1 MQAHVQFLRHAISL
15 RGPHAASKC
24 GVFNAYGPC
33 ENTMCSTFYEV
44 PAGTTT
50 VPPIGKPVPNTK
62 CYVLDPRMHL
72 VPIGV
77 YGELYLGGVQLAR
90 GYFGRPDLTAKSFVP
105 NPFFK
110 DKDAWSSRVLYKT
123 GDIVRWREDGNLE
136 YQGRADHQVNIRGFR
151 IEMGEVEAAL
161 ISMPAVKEACALARE
176 DSPGDK
182 RLVGYVVLSDKQ
194 EVAASDIRGFMKSN
208 IRGFM
213 KSKVPEFMVPSA
225 FVMLDA
231 IPLTANQKIDRRALP
246 QPASVEDDNYVGPRT
261 HTERSL
267 AAIWAKALRLD
278 RVGVHSTFFE
288 LGGHSLLAVQMMSKI
303 RATFKIDVP
312 LILFFE
318 HPSVASLAEGIEL
331 LQTQACV
338 SALF

>member
-1 MQAHVQFLRHAISL
+1 MIALDINMRAQERLTIMHTSKSFEVHVNYAVIYVYGCRTLNLIVSCDHKLCTPDVANYYGKILPCAKFASLKVLGHAILL

-24 GVFNAYGPC
+24 AVFNAYGPR

-50 VPPIGKPVPNTK
+50 PPPIGKPVPNTK
-62 CYVLDPRMHL
+62 CYVLDPHMHL

-110 DKDAWSSRVLYKT
+110 DGDSSSSRVLYKT

-136 YQGRADHQVNIRGFR
+136 HRGRA
-151 IEMGEVEAAL
+151 
-161 ISMPAVKEACALARE
+161 E
-176 DSPGDK
+176 DQA
-182 RLVGYVVLSDKQ
+182 KQ
-194 EVAASDIRGFMKSN
+194 
-208 IRGFM
+208 
-213 KSKVPEFMVPSA
+213 
-225 FVMLDA
+225 
-231 IPLTANQKIDRRALP
+231 IDLEALP
-246 QPASVEDDNYVGPRT
+246 QPAIAADENYVGPRT

-288 LGGHSLLAVQMMSKI
+288 LGGHSLLAVQMMSEI
-303 RATFKIDVP
+303 RAAFKIEVP
-312 LILFFE
+312 LILLFE
-318 HPSVASLAEGIEL
+318 QPSIASLAECIEL
-331 LQTQACV
+331 IQAQACA